1 MPTEQLTATDSE
13 FLTGRLATTVLAVGY
28 LAVGIGFWVGLL
40 TGWFRLLVAVL
51 AGTVVLVA
59 VSLYIAVKREGLVTA
74 ENKLF
79 AAFALLATGLLV
91 ALLEFTAASEGV
103 VFALCLAVA
112 TVPPYLILHYTGYGR
127 ST

>member
-1 MPTEQLTATDSE
+1 MPTEQSTTADSE

-28 LAVGIGFWVGLL
+28 MAVGIGFWAGLL
-40 TGWFRLLVAVL
+40 TGWFRLLVAAL

-79 AAFALLATGLLV
+79 AAFALLATGLML
-91 ALLEFTAASEGV
+91 ALFEFTDASGGV

-112 TVPPYLILHYTGYGR
+112 TVPPYLILNHTDYGR
-127 ST
+127 PT